1 MTPLSMPSKDENAQ
15 KANRERLMAEKEER
29 RRLGRE
35 RIQAS
40 EIRARR
46 KSSTEFRR
54 IDVAIEVNPTPVGLM
69 EVEEKEEM
77 EEDTFHGAPTDAKR
91 RMARLSLAI
100 HVLFCWLHLI

>member
-1 MTPLSMPSKDENAQ
+1 MPKKDAKHQ
-15 KANRERLMAEKEER
+15 KDRRDRIKREKEET
-29 RRLGRE
+29 RRLAIVRGNE
-35 RIQAS
+35 S
-40 EIRARR
+40 VARR

-69 EVEEKEEM
+69 EVEEIEEM
-77 EEDTFHGAPTDAKR
+77 EEDTFHGAPPDAKR

>member
-1 MTPLSMPSKDENAQ
+1 MIW
-15 KANRERLMAEKEER
+15 ANRERLKAEKEER

-54 IDVAIEVNPTPVGLM
+54 IDVATEVNPTPVGLM

-77 EEDTFHGAPTDAKR
+77 EEDTFHGAPPDAKR
-91 RMARLSLAI
+91 SVNDL
-100 HVLFCWLHLI
+100 V

>member
-1 MTPLSMPSKDENAQ
+1 MIW
-15 KANRERLMAEKEER
+15 ANRERLKAEKEER

-54 IDVAIEVNPTPVGLM
+54 IDGAIEVNPTPVGLM

-77 EEDTFHGAPTDAKR
+77 EEDTFHGAPPDAKR
-91 RMARLSLAI
+91 SVNDL
-100 HVLFCWLHLI
+100 V

>member
-1 MTPLSMPSKDENAQ
+1 MIW
-15 KANRERLMAEKEER
+15 ANRERLKAEKEER

-69 EVEEKEEM
+69 EVEEIEEM
-77 EEDTFHGAPTDAKR
+77 EEDTFHGAPPDAKR
-91 RMARLSLAI
+91 SVNDL
-100 HVLFCWLHLI
+100 V

>member
-1 MTPLSMPSKDENAQ
+1 MDAEYQKDRRDRI
-15 KANRERLMAEKEER
+15 KKDKEDT
-29 RRLGRE
+29 RRLATLRGNE
-35 RIQAS
+35 A
-40 EIRARR
+40 RARR
-46 KSSTEFRR
+46 RSSTEFRR
-54 IDVAIEVNPTPVGLM
+54 VDVAIEVNPTPVGLM

>member
-1 MTPLSMPSKDENAQ
+1 MIW
-15 KANRERLMAEKEER
+15 ANRERLKAEKEER

-77 EEDTFHGAPTDAKR
+77 EEDTFHGAPPDAKR
-91 RMARLSLAI
+91 SVNDL
-100 HVLFCWLHLI
+100 V